1 MNEKIRLEDDF
12 YESVNGEW
20 LEKAQIPADK
30 SSISSFYEIHNQSEK
45 GLDERNCRFNS
56 RKKHK

>member
-45 GLDERNCRFNS
+45 DLMKETADLIAE
-56 RKKHK
+56 KKHK